1 MDKPH
6 LTILPFLVAMVV
18 ALTVSPL
25 VIYFYE
31 RFGWVVDPKKSKHPA
46 HSHTRPVPKGGGIPV
61 LLGTLLACV
70 IFLEFDFRLL
80 AILAASIL
88 VVVVGTLD
96 DIFDLNPYLRL
107 LTNLTAALIV
117 VGAGIGIGFITNP
130 LTSGVIDLSG
140 LRFNFEFL
148 GEQRSI
154 WILADLFALIWIPF
168 VMNAIN
174 WSKGLDGQLPGVV
187 TVAAIVIGLLG
198 LRYSGDSTQWPV
210 SILAFAVAGAYA
222 GYLPYN
228 FFPQRSMPGY
238 GGGSFAGFMLATLA
252 ILSTTKVGTAL
263 LVLGIPFMD
272 AMFSITRRL
281 LQGKSPVWGDRGHL
295 HHKLMDLG
303 WSKRKIS
310 VFYWTVTML
319 LGMVALKLNSQQKLY
334 TMLAIA
340 LALGGFFLWIYF
352 GRYSRQSDLD
362 SGSRT

>member
-18 ALTVSPL
+18 AMTVSPL

-31 RFGWVVDPKKSKHPA
+31 RFGWVVDPNKAKHPA
-46 HSHTRPVPKGGGIPV
+46 HTHARPVPKGGGIPV
-61 LLGTLLACV
+61 LLGTLLASV
-70 IFLEFDFRLL
+70 IFLDFDPRLI
-80 AILAASIL
+80 AIFLASIL
-88 VVVVGTLD
+88 VVTVGTLD
-96 DIFDLNPYLRL
+96 DILDLNPYLRL

-130 LTSGVIDLSG
+130 FGPGVIDLSIWKW
-140 LRFNFEFL
+140 NFELL
-148 GEQRSI
+148 GESRSI
-154 WILADLFALIWIPF
+154 WIMADLFALIWIPF

-174 WSKGLDGQLPGVV
+174 WSKGLDGQLPGTVS
-187 TVAAIVIGLLG
+187 VAAIVIGLLG
-198 LRYSGDSTQWPV
+198 LRYSTDATQWPV

-228 FFPQRSMPGY
+228 FYPQRSMPGY

-303 WSKRKIS
+303 WSKRKIA
-310 VFYWTVTML
+310 VFYWVVTML
-319 LGMVALKLNSQQKLY
+319 LGLIALKLKAPQKLY
-334 TMLAIA
+334 TMVAIA

-352 GRYSRQSDLD
+352 GRYSKQQGQD
-362 SGSRT
+362 SGSKI